1 MIRARMCHI
10 VDIAESHGG
19 STDCRDAVL
28 SVPLSF
34 SETQRAATRLM
45 SLYTEPLAYCWLRKF
60 WHQLH
65 YDQLKIPVPT
75 YRLAHK
81 NWPV

>member
-1 MIRARMCHI
+1 MIHARMCHI

-19 STDCRDAVL
+19 SAECRDAVL

-45 SLYTEPLAYCWLRKF
+45 ALYTEPHAYCELSKF
-60 WHQLH
+60 WH
-65 YDQLKIPVPT
+65 
-75 YRLAHK
+75 
-81 NWPV
+81 